1 MNIETEKLSHKKPE
15 GSRRGMLK
23 YENKFKV
30 SYPTKMYVLIREQA
44 MKESLSIQDLQRKA
58 MDYYLTFSANKK

>member
-1 MNIETEKLSHKKPE
+1 MKAHMIGLEEIERKKV
-15 GSRRGMLK
+15 K
-23 YENKFKV
+23 YKYDNCVRV

-58 MDYYLTFSANKK
+58 MDYYLTFSANKKV